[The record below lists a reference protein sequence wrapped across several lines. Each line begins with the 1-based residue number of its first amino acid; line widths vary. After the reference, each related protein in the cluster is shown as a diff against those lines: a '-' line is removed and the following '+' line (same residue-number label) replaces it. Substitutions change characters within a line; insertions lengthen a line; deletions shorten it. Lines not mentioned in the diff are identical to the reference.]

1 MVSEHDEI
9 VLVDEDGVEHSF
21 YLYRIVEVDGKAY
34 ALLEPTEDEG
44 ELVIL
49 RVEGDL
55 ETGNLVTL
63 DDDEWDRV
71 AQVLDGEEIFEEDF
85 DEAEDVDDEGDDI

>member
-1 MVSEHDEI
+1 MVSEPEEI
-9 VLVDEDGVEHSF
+9 VLVDEEGVEHAF
-21 YLYRIVEVDGKAY
+21 YLYEIVEVDGNAY
-34 ALLEPTEDEG
+34 ALLEPVESEG

-49 RVEGDL
+49 RVEGDI

-71 AQVLDGEEIFEEDF
+71 AAALDGRGILD
-85 DEAEDVDDEGDDI
+85 AIAGDDGELDDQDEM

>member
-1 MVSEHDEI
+1 MSEHDEI
-9 VLVDEDGVEHSF
+9 VLVDEEGIEHSF
-21 YLYRIVEVDGKAY
+21 FLYRIVEIDGRAY
-34 ALLEPTEDEG
+34 ALLEPVENQG

-63 DDDEWDRV
+63 DDEEWDRV
-71 AQVLDGEEIFEEDF
+71 AEALDGEEMFGSDEDEYDDEED
-85 DEAEDVDDEGDDI
+85 DDED